1 MRGIKNTGGDVVN
14 RKRDSFV
21 DVNKYL
27 EYLSGDKINL
37 ILIISDQKWVNI
49 LQSGKIK
56 KN

>member
-1 MRGIKNTGGDVVN
+1 VRGIKSTGGDVVN

-21 DVNKYL
+21 DLNKYL

>member
-1 MRGIKNTGGDVVN
+1 VRGIKNTGGDVVN